1 MKFIS
6 LGSGSSGNCYLLQSG
21 ETSIL
26 LDAGISIR
34 SLKKHLKDC
43 DVSLEHDVKA
53 VFVTHDHADHIKS
66 VGCIACDYGKTIYAT
81 QLVHEG
87 IACNRCLKID
97 VPNNRKAFIEK
108 GTTLEVGNFRITPF
122 DVPHDSRDCV
132 GRLGE
137 DIERSRQGD
146 ADLLGIQCV
155 FSAVDDAAES
165 PYRVLFSH
173 NEFQF
178 TGL

>member
-97 VPNNRKAFIEK
+97 VPNDRKAFIEK

-132 GRLGE
+132 GYVVEADGTLTPIRLLNKQENASVKRDKVRLTGGE
-137 DIERSRQGD
+137 D
-146 ADLLGIQCV
+146 
-155 FSAVDDAAES
+155 
-165 PYRVLFSH
+165 
-173 NEFQF
+173 
-178 TGL
+178 